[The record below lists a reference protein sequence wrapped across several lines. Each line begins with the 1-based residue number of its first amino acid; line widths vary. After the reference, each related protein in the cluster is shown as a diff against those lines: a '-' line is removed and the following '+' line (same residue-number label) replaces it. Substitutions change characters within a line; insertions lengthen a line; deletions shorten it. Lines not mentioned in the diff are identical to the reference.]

1 VRAGGLLRLALK
13 NLAADRT
20 GALLDGAASAVGAAA
35 LVFFV
40 ALGLGVGDAARR
52 MFPGDARLIE
62 VVPPA
67 VSLGAVLGGGRLDDE
82 AVARLRGLPGAAD
95 AFPKLN
101 LRVPLAAMRAPEGLE
116 VNWPPALV
124 VQIPAVGV
132 PRALVAGALAPG
144 TSFEDPPP
152 GGAVPVVLSGRLVE
166 IYNRTIAASWNVRRL
181 PPPAALVG
189 LQLPVR
195 VGFSMVPQKTEDRV
209 VDGRLLLAGFSD
221 RVPLYAAALPIE
233 TVRRLHREYRKP
245 DQGYSAV
252 ALLAARPDDVP
263 TLSAAVR
270 RMGLAVEEGERGG
283 AERVGTAVAVTTG
296 ALALLALLMCAL
308 AALAIAQSLVASVRA
323 RAKDL
328 AVLVALGA
336 RARDVRRLLV
346 LEASLIGLA
355 GGVLGAALARL
366 SAVGADGALQRAL
379 PDFPLKPETLFTFPP
394 WVYLLGVAVAVLSAA
409 LGALAPA
416 AAAARIEPARVLS

>member
-1 VRAGGLLRLALK
+1 MRSGGLLRLAAK

-20 GALLDGAASAVGAAA
+20 GALLGGAASAVGAAA

-40 ALGLGVGDAARR
+40 ALGLGVGDATRR
-52 MFPGDARLIE
+52 MFPGDARLVE

-67 VSLGAVLGGGRLDDE
+67 VSLGEVLGGGRLDDE
-82 AVARLRGLPGAAD
+82 TVARLRALPGAAG
-95 AFPKLN
+95 AFPRLN
-101 LRVPLAAMRAPEGLE
+101 LRVPIAAMRAPEGLR

-132 PRALVAGALAPG
+132 PRALLADDLAPG
-144 TSFEDPPP
+144 ATFDDPGP
-152 GGAVPVVLSGRLVE
+152 GGAVPVVISRRLVE
-166 IYNRTIAASWNVRRL
+166 IYNRTIAPSWNLRKL
-181 PPPAALVG
+181 PPPEALTG
-189 LQLPVR
+189 LELPVR
-195 VGFSMVPQKTEDRV
+195 VGFSMLRQKTEDRV
-209 VDGRLLLAGFSD
+209 EDGRLRVAGFSD
-221 RVPLYAAALPIE
+221 RVPLYAAAVPLE
-233 TVRRLHREYRKP
+233 TVRRLHREYGKA

-252 ALLAARPDDVP
+252 TILAARPDDVP
-263 TLSAAVR
+263 SLGAAVR
-270 RMGLAVEEGERGG
+270 RMGLAVDEGERGA
-283 AERVGTAVAVTTG
+283 AERVGAAVALTTG

-336 RARDVRRLLV
+336 RPRDVRRLLM
-346 LEASLIGLA
+346 LEAALVGLS
-355 GGVLGAALARL
+355 GGVLGGALARV
-366 SAVGADGALQRAL
+366 SAVAADGALQRAL
-379 PDFPLKPETLFTFPP
+379 PDFPLRPETLFAFPA
-394 WVYLLGVAVAVLSAA
+394 WVYLFGVAVAVVSAA

>member
-1 VRAGGLLRLALK
+1 
-13 NLAADRT
+13 
-20 GALLDGAASAVGAAA
+20 
-35 LVFFV
+35 
-40 ALGLGVGDAARR
+40 
-52 MFPGDARLIE
+52 
-62 VVPPA
+62 
-67 VSLGAVLGGGRLDDE
+67 
-82 AVARLRGLPGAAD
+82 VARLRGLPGAAD

-101 LRVPLAAMRAPEGLE
+101 LRVPLAAMRAPEGLA

-132 PRALVAGALAPG
+132 PRALVAGDLAPG
-144 TSFEDPPP
+144 ASFEDPPP
-152 GGAVPVVLSGRLVE
+152 GGAVPVVLSRRLVE
-166 IYNRTIAASWNVRRL
+166 IYNRTIAASWNVRKL

-195 VGFSMVPQKTEDRV
+195 VGFSMVPQKTEARV
-209 VDGRLLLAGFSD
+209 VDARLLVAGFSD
-221 RVPLYAAALPIE
+221 RVPLYAAALPLE
-233 TVRRLHREYRKP
+233 TVRRLHREYGKP

-252 ALLAARPDDVP
+252 TLLAVRPDDVP
-263 TLSAAVR
+263 TLGAAVR
-270 RMGLAVEEGERGG
+270 RMGLGVEEGERGG

-346 LEASLIGLA
+346 LEAGLIGLA

-366 SAVGADGALQRAL
+366 SAVGADRVLQRAL

-394 WVYLLGVAVAVLSAA
+394 WVYLLGVAVAVVSAG